1 MKCPHCGHDL
11 DEDSRF
17 CPRCAAPLPSPE
29 NDRTPE
35 NSRPAENKQPPENN
49 RQTESDPPSGND
61 PHTGAG
67 TPSSGPYAGYAVPT
81 PRRAGNT
88 EPAPGRG
95 KGVVKA
101 VLAVIL
107 YIVLFF
113 GIQSC
118 VIGSY
123 IGSNLDMRGAVLA
136 AEAGDQAAVESIFG
150 EMMQSAL
157 DLVYKNQT
165 RLLLIANLTAI
176 LILCLQFRLRKKKP
190 VEEFAFYPVNPL
202 RLIQFALFGVALN
215 AAVSILLGLLPLPET
230 LFDIQEEQYAALYE
244 GSLLMNLLSVGIA
257 GPFAEEMFFRGIPMT
272 RLEPVVGS
280 IGAAVISSLLFGLA
294 HGTPIAIGYAF
305 FIGLVLALIYRK
317 YRTILPGIVCHCFF
331 NMSSYWIKESWEGA
345 AVIILGAVSVL
356 ILLSTWHTAVILY
369 PSFSDVVWDTA
380 GRIRVDDPARA
391 AVIEECRAARKE
403 GRLDMDAVERLSAEW
418 DKASGKTGPEDDGED
433 R

>member
-11 DEDSRF
+11 DEGSRF

-29 NDRTPE
+29 NDRTPG
-35 NSRPAENKQPPENN
+35 NNRPAENGQPPENN
-49 RQTESDPPSGND
+49 RQTESDPQTGNRIPIPD
-61 PHTGAG
+61 
-67 TPSSGPYAGYAVPT
+67 PYAGYAVHAPH
-81 PRRAGNT
+81 RAGNT

-107 YIVLFF
+107 YIALFF

-118 VIGSY
+118 VIGTY
-123 IGSNLDMRGAVLA
+123 IGSNLDMTGAVLA
-136 AEAGDQAAVESIFG
+136 AESGDQAAVESIFG
-150 EMMQSAL
+150 EMMQTAL

-176 LILCLQFRLRKKKP
+176 LLLCLQFRLRKKKP
-190 VEEFAFYPVNPL
+190 VEEFAFYPVSPL
-202 RLIQFALFGVALN
+202 RLIQFALFGIALN
-215 AAVSILLGLLPLPET
+215 AAISILLGLLPLPET
-230 LFDIQEEQYAALYE
+230 LFDIQEQQYAALYE

-257 GPFAEEMFFRGIPMT
+257 GPVAEELFFRGIPMT
-272 RLEPVVGS
+272 RLEPAVGS

-294 HGTPIAIGYAF
+294 HGTPIAVGYAF

-345 AVIILGAVSVL
+345 AVVILGAVSVL
-356 ILLSTWHTAVILY
+356 ILLSTWHTAVIRY
-369 PSFSDVVWDTA
+369 PSFTDVVWDTA

-403 GRLDMDAVERLSAEW
+403 GRLDMNAVERLSAEW
-418 DKASGKTGPEDDGED
+418 DKACGKSDPGDGGGEEK
-433 R
+433 